1 MNFGRR
7 VALLKDA
14 SGALLLSSC
23 WSSCVPIYDIN
34 TPETHRLHLAEK
46 VELENWAQGIN
57 GVRIAQQSSK
67 GLMRKD
73 HHNQF

>member
-1 MNFGRR
+1 MDFGRR
-7 VALLKDA
+7 VALLKEA

-46 VELENWAQGIN
+46 VEFENWAQGIN

-67 GLMRKD
+67 GLMRKVQ
-73 HHNQF
+73 HNQF